1 VPGVKKKYG
10 DLATAANKKVCLVT
24 DVPLIVQE
32 SWRSHSFT
40 SESNRMADLYCRSGI
55 H

>member
-1 VPGVKKKYG
+1 VPGVKKKYS
-10 DLATAANKKVCLVT
+10 DLVTAANKKVCLVT
-24 DVPLIVQE
+24 DVPLSVTE

-40 SESNRMADLYCRSGI
+40 SESNRVADLYRRSCI